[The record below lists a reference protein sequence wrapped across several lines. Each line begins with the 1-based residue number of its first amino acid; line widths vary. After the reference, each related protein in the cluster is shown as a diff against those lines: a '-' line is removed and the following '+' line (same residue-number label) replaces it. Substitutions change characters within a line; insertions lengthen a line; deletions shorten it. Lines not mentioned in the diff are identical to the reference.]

1 MKRKVL
7 VIGGSS
13 LVGQA
18 IAGGLGDCCQIV
30 PTAGHHTPEN
40 GYQLAAEEPDKLME
54 ILFCEDPEI
63 VVSSIR
69 GDYQAQMEFH
79 RKLAE
84 WIAEKK
90 RRLLYVSTANVFD
103 GDLSRPWTESD
114 VPIPG
119 SGYGGFKRD
128 CEIML
133 GNLLGKQL
141 IIFRL
146 AAVWAADCPRVQQ
159 LKLHSCS
166 EEPHPTYP
174 DYTINVTPA
183 KQIGEYA
190 GYVLDH
196 DLCGIFHVGTVDTV
210 NYSSFERMVCK
221 ALEIRPP
228 QFAAETGTGKKVFA
242 ILPARKEIPDSL
254 QMTVSDVLAALSSQI
269 VSEKNCRNF
278 GNMVKC

>member
-7 VIGGSS
+7 LIGGNS

-18 IAGGLGDCCQIV
+18 ITEGLGDCCQIV

-54 ILFCEDPEI
+54 ILSREDPEI

-69 GDYQAQMEFH
+69 GDYQAQMKFH
-79 RKLAE
+79 RMLAQ
-84 WIAEKK
+84 WIAEKQ

-114 VPIPG
+114 VPMPG
-119 SGYGGFKRD
+119 SEYGCFKRD
-128 CEIML
+128 CEVML

-146 AAVWAADCPRVQQ
+146 AAVWNAVCPRVQQ
-159 LKLHSCS
+159 LKLHSRS

-174 DYTINVTPA
+174 DYTINVTFA

-190 GYVLDH
+190 RYILDY
-196 DLCGIFHVGTVDTV
+196 DLCGIFHVGTVDTID
-210 NYSSFERMVCK
+210 YSSFERMVCQ
-221 ALEIRPP
+221 ALQFRPP
-228 QFAAETGTGKKVFA
+228 QFTAETETGKKVFA
-242 ILPARKEIPDSL
+242 ILPARKEIPDSF

-269 VSEKNCRNF
+269 VSEKEL
-278 GNMVKC
+278 